1 MGNESARRVY
11 HALSSLRI
19 DSHLCI
25 DTPSNMQLS
34 TILCLQRLPCL
45 KIRRHCLSLRNAALL
60 VFVAI
65 FRWTFLDIYLPSY
78 NRVTI

>member
-11 HALSSLRI
+11 HALSLLRV

-25 DTPSNMQLS
+25 DPPSSMQLRVEYHIVS
-34 TILCLQRLPCL
+34 AALALL
-45 KIRRHCLSLRNAALL
+45 KSSGHCLSLHNAALL

-65 FRWTFLDIYLPSY
+65 FLWTFLDIYLPS
-78 NRVTI
+78 